1 MDPRAGEAAH
11 GRGGEMMPVEYV
23 RRQLER
29 QCTALGSQKRFSAI
43 HKVSIPYVNDVL
55 NGRREPGEKI
65 LKALKMKR
73 VIGYVSLL
81 ATVVLTLPTWSHA
94 AEVTLDYG
102 EFKNMVS
109 QCHSCKKAVAAYKEK
124 DQAQAAV
131 IESQKGYIETLEE
144 GQRIQGALNTAYEA
158 KLKDGEQLSWYE
170 RGAYFA
176 AGVGVA
182 LVTKRFAPM
191 WRVGK

>member
-1 MDPRAGEAAH
+1 
-11 GRGGEMMPVEYV
+11 MMPVEYV

-55 NGRREPGEKI
+55 NGRREPGKKI

-73 VIGYVSLL
+73 VIGYVYVHILL
-81 ATVVLTLPTWSHA
+81 ATILLTLPTWSHA

-102 EFKNMVS
+102 QFKNMVQ
-109 QCHSCKKAVAAYKEK
+109 QCHSCRKAVAAYKEK
-124 DQAQAAV
+124 DIAQAAV

-158 KLKDGEQLSWYE
+158 KLREGEQLSWYE
-170 RGAYFA
+170 RGAWFA

-182 LVTKRFAPM
+182 LVTKRIVPM
-191 WRVGK
+191 WRVLK

>member
-1 MDPRAGEAAH
+1 MNLTSYHVAYLWG
-11 GRGGEMMPVEYV
+11 
-23 RRQLER
+23 
-29 QCTALGSQKRFSAI
+29 ALVALL
-43 HKVSIPYVNDVL
+43 VALVL
-55 NGRREPGEKI
+55 CG
-65 LKALKMKR
+65 
-73 VIGYVSLL
+73 
-81 ATVVLTLPTWSHA
+81 TTHA

-102 EFKNMVS
+102 QFKDMVS
-109 QCHSCKKAVAAYKEK
+109 QCHSCRKAVAAYKEK

-182 LVTKRFAPM
+182 LVVKRIVPM
-191 WRVGK
+191 WRGMK

>member
-1 MDPRAGEAAH
+1 MII
-11 GRGGEMMPVEYV
+11 
-23 RRQLER
+23 QLLII
-29 QCTALGSQKRFSAI
+29 AL
-43 HKVSIPYVNDVL
+43 
-55 NGRREPGEKI
+55 
-65 LKALKMKR
+65 
-73 VIGYVSLL
+73 
-81 ATVVLTLPTWSHA
+81 VVGISSSSHA

-102 EFKNMVS
+102 EFKGLVS

-124 DQAQAAV
+124 DQAQTAV
-131 IESQKGYIETLEE
+131 IDSQKGYIETLEE

-182 LVTKRFAPM
+182 LVTKRFVPI
-191 WRVGK
+191 WRGK

>member
-1 MDPRAGEAAH
+1 MR
-11 GRGGEMMPVEYV
+11 
-23 RRQLER
+23 
-29 QCTALGSQKRFSAI
+29 
-43 HKVSIPYVNDVL
+43 
-55 NGRREPGEKI
+55 
-65 LKALKMKR
+65 
-73 VIGYVSLL
+73 LL
-81 ATVVLTLPTWSHA
+81 ALTILLTLPTWSHA

-158 KLKDGEQLSWYE
+158 KLREGEQLRWSE
-170 RGAYFA
+170 RGAWFS
-176 AGVGVA
+176 AGVAVA
-182 LVTKRFAPM
+182 LVTKRITPM
-191 WRVGK
+191 WRVLK

>member
-1 MDPRAGEAAH
+1 
-11 GRGGEMMPVEYV
+11 MMPVEYV

-29 QCTALGSQKRFSAI
+29 QCTALGSQKRFSTI

-73 VIGYVSLL
+73 VIGYVYVSLL
-81 ATVVLTLPTWSHA
+81 ATIVLTLPTWSHA
-94 AEVTLDYG
+94 ADVTLDYG
-102 EFKNMVS
+102 EFKNMVG
-109 QCHSCKKAVAAYKEK
+109 QCHSCKKVVAAYKEK
-124 DQAQAAV
+124 DQAQTAV
-131 IESQKGYIETLEE
+131 IESQKGYIESLEE

-170 RGAYFA
+170 RGAWLA
-176 AGVGVA
+176 TGAVVA
-182 LVTKRFAPM
+182 LVTKRFIVFKG
-191 WRVGK
+191 VGK